1 MEGCLWNDWL
11 ARLICLVNEQFRDHS
26 LVLEECPFCHKFL
39 AAELLSKEEVDTAET
54 LKEKDVFFKMG
65 LTIETGE
72 RVADHPEAFITYRFA
87 YRCRDCGKE
96 WTKFRVRE
104 VGIPKEYVE
113 DEEEK
118 TDYDAG
124 NEEEEAREEQYAREG

>member
-1 MEGCLWNDWL
+1 MWL
-11 ARLICLVNEQFRDHS
+11 IGGRVQDHS

-39 AAELLSKEEVDTAET
+39 AAELLSKEEIDTTEA
-54 LKEKDVFFKMG
+54 LREKDAFFKMG
-65 LTIETGE
+65 ITIETGE

-96 WTKFRVRE
+96 WAKFSVRE
-104 VGIPKEYVE
+104 VGIPREYIE

-118 TDYDAG
+118 TDYDAEK
-124 NEEEEAREEQYAREG
+124 EEEDAREEQYAREG

>member
-1 MEGCLWNDWL
+1 
-11 ARLICLVNEQFRDHS
+11 LVS
-26 LVLEECPFCHKFL
+26 EECPFCQKFL

-72 RVADHPEAFITYRFA
+72 RVADHPEAFVTYRLG

-118 TDYDAG
+118 TDYDMER
-124 NEEEEAREEQYAREG
+124 EEEDAREEQYAREG